1 LLAGTPRE
9 AFLPFFQFGQAS
21 WGKGGSD
28 GTRTCLF
35 PIEVRDPT
43 RRTRAGKPDGSRLE
57 SLTERERQVGRLVVD
72 RTTNAEIAAELFLSQ
87 KTVETHMRNIFR
99 KMNVS
104 SRVALARAIERTDRA
119 AHASSP

>member
-1 LLAGTPRE
+1 MTGLEP
-9 AFLPFFQFGQAS
+9 AFSPS
-21 WGKGGSD
+21 
-28 GTRTCLF
+28 RC
-35 PIEVRDPT
+35 VRPT

-99 KMNVS
+99 KMDVS
-104 SRVALARAIERTDRA
+104 SHVAPARAIERTDRA